1 MSNVT
6 FKNIFDAVTDKQD
19 EASDMRMR
27 SKLAIAL
34 RDAMEV
40 NRWTPEQ
47 AAAHLEIPQSTLDRC
62 LNGDLTYNLAGM
74 HGLWEKEMLALDAET
89 RTWLAAHMRDEEP

>member
-1 MSNVT
+1 
-6 FKNIFDAVTDKQD
+6 
-19 EASDMRMR
+19 MRMR

-62 LNGDLTYNLAGM
+62 LNGGLTYNLDDM
-74 HGLWEKEMLALDAET
+74 HGLWEKEVLALDAET